1 MDLYPILLGE
11 QNVSFLSK
19 TASACWPSAKDHLS
33 KAKCVKQKCLLFWL
47 SVKVISS
54 AYLENSKLI
63 ILV

>member
-19 TASACWPSAKDHLS
+19 TACWPSAKDHLS
-33 KAKCVKQKCLLFWL
+33 KAKCVKQKCLLFRL
-47 SVKVISS
+47 SVKIISS